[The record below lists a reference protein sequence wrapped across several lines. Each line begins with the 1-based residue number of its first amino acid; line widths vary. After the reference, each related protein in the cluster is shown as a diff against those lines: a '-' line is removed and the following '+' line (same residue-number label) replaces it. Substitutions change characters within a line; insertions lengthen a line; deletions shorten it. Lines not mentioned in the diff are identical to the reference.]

1 MQATPA
7 TTERRSFSVRLQQ
20 ALAAAHYAKDS
31 PTVLARE
38 FNFRSGMKPVT
49 VHAARKWIVGEAIP
63 TQDKIRAL
71 SEWLGVP
78 METLRFGVPS
88 IDCGTPPAPRV
99 DSEHVRLIAE
109 VQRLDAHHQA
119 IVREFV
125 RMLFHVNVEVQS

>member
-49 VHAARKWIVGEAIP
+49 AHAARKWIVGEAIP

-71 SEWLGVP
+71 AAWLGVSI
-78 METLRFGVPS
+78 TWLRFGSEEALVR
-88 IDCGTPPAPRV
+88 GVAAARV
-99 DSEHVRLIAE
+99 DSEHVKLIAE
-109 VQRLDAHHQA
+109 VQRLDAHHQLV
-119 IVREFV
+119 VREFV
-125 RMLFHVNVEVQS
+125 RALVRINAGGVA